1 MGKVP
6 DVTVQFN
13 PNMIKLTSPWAA
25 GSDSIKSIRWVYNTQ
40 GYINRAL
47 FLLPL
52 AHQLEGKVLYLVS
65 VELE

>member
-25 GSDSIKSIRWVYNTQ
+25 GSKSMKSIRWVYSTQ
-40 GYINRAL
+40 GHINGAR
-47 FLLPL
+47 FLLTL
-52 AHQLEGKVLYLVS
+52 THQLEVEVLYLVF
-65 VELE
+65 VE